1 MKYNRKSDCPPLLQK
16 WLDRINDAPFVTSNE
31 DERLYSW
38 GILVSNA
45 YFELTGQNIA
55 PLLPPPP
62 ELDYGDWKPPTYEE
76 KQKLDEAH
84 EKATSLLKEKTKK
97 FPKLYAYL
105 FEIEDC
111 PAIENKWD
119 KIRFD
124 QQTRNL
130 KHSAYQRYENF
141 LQMQSDITKIARKCM
156 RYRKDE
162 QFIDY
167 EAQWER
173 LGFKRTDK
181 GYRTEFTIKDGAI
194 DFESELTQILRGVAP
209 ERLRICPICKEV
221 FWAKRIETSICSNK
235 KCSNS
240 FHQRKIRIKEYEN
253 RLDEEHK
260 KYEKI
265 QSSLSPDNPLI
276 KEQRKKVNSLIEK
289 LNREKNKNGT
299 L

>member
-1 MKYNRKSDCPPLLQK
+1 MKYNKKSECPPLLQK
-16 WLDRINDAPFVTSNE
+16 WLDRINDAPFITSNK

-38 GILVSNA
+38 GTLVSNA

-62 ELDYGDWKPPTYEE
+62 ELDYGDWKPPTDEE
-76 KQKLDEAH
+76 QKKLDEARD
-84 EKATSLLKEKTKK
+84 KAASLLKEKTKK
-97 FPKLYAYL
+97 FPKLYSYL
-105 FEIEDC
+105 FEIEDH
-111 PAIENKWD
+111 PAPEELYD

-130 KHSAYQRYENF
+130 EKTAYRRYDNF
-141 LQMQSDITKIARKCM
+141 LQIQSDITKIAQKCM

-162 QFIDY
+162 RFIDD
-167 EAQWER
+167 EARWER
-173 LGFKRTDK
+173 LGFKSTDK
-181 GYRTEFTIKDGAI
+181 GYRTEFTIKNGAI
-194 DFESELTQILRGVAP
+194 DFESELTQILRGVPA

-235 KCSNS
+235 KCSNI

-265 QSSLSPDNPLI
+265 QSSLSPDNPSI

-289 LNREKNKNGT
+289 INREKIKNGT

>member
-1 MKYNRKSDCPPLLQK
+1 MKYKKKSDCPPLLQK

-38 GILVSNA
+38 NILVANTF
-45 YFELTGQNIA
+45 FELTGQRIA
-55 PLLPPPP
+55 PFLPPSP

-76 KQKLDEAH
+76 QQKLDEAH

-97 FPKLYAYL
+97 FPKLYSYL

-111 PAIENKWD
+111 PAIENIYD
-119 KIRFD
+119 KSGFD

-130 KHSAYQRYENF
+130 EKTAYQRYEKF

-162 QFIDY
+162 RFIDF

-181 GYRTEFTIKDGAI
+181 GYRTEFTIKDGVI
-194 DFESELTQILRGVAP
+194 GFESELTQILGDVPA

-235 KCSNS
+235 KCSND

-260 KYEKI
+260 KYEKM
-265 QSSLSPDNPLI
+265 QSSLSSDNPSI
-276 KEQRKKVNSLIEK
+276 KEQRKKVNSIIEK

>member
-1 MKYNRKSDCPPLLQK
+1 MKYNKKSDCPPLLQK

-76 KQKLDEAH
+76 NQKLDEAH

-97 FPKLYAYL
+97 FPKLYSYL
-105 FEIEDC
+105 FKIEDSLA
-111 PAIENKWD
+111 PDNEWD
-119 KIRFD
+119 VRQWEYEK
-124 QQTRNL
+124 
-130 KHSAYQRYENF
+130 SAYQRYETF
-141 LQMQSDITKIARKCM
+141 LQMRSDITKIGQKCM

-162 QFIDY
+162 RLIDY
-167 EAQWER
+167 EAQLER
-173 LGFKRTDK
+173 LGYKRTDK

-235 KCSNS
+235 KCSNN

-253 RLDEEHK
+253 RLDEEYK
-260 KYEKI
+260 KYEKM
-265 QSSLSPDNPLI
+265 QSSLSSDNPSI
-276 KEQRKKVNSLIEK
+276 KEQRKKVNSIIEK
-289 LNREKNKNGT
+289 LNREKIKNGT

>member
-1 MKYNRKSDCPPLLQK
+1 MKYNKKSDCPPLLQK

-76 KQKLDEAH
+76 TQKLDEAH

-97 FPKLYAYL
+97 FPKLYSYL
-105 FEIEDC
+105 FEIEDY
-111 PAIENKWD
+111 PAIENIYD
-119 KIRFD
+119 KSGFD

-130 KHSAYQRYENF
+130 KHSAYQRYEKF
-141 LQMQSDITKIARKCM
+141 LQMQSDITTIARKCM

-162 QFIDY
+162 RFIDY
-167 EAQWER
+167 EGQWER

-181 GYRTEFTIKDGAI
+181 GYRTEFTIKDAAI
-194 DFESELTQILRGVAP
+194 DFESELTKILGDVPA

-235 KCSNS
+235 RCSNN

-260 KYEKI
+260 KYEKM
-265 QSSLSPDNPLI
+265 QSSLSSDNPSI
-276 KEQRKKVNSLIEK
+276 KEQRKKVNSIIEK
-289 LNREKNKNGT
+289 LNREKLKNGT